1 MMNVILTAIVHYMD
15 SPSSRKELSHER
27 IVATAAR
34 AIRRGGFHGIGVA
47 DIMKEAGLT
56 HGGFYAHFSSRTA
69 LLAEALARAGRDSA
83 HRVAQATAARQARG
97 ASAFRAFVEGY
108 LSDRHLGDIEG
119 GCPVAALVSEMPRQ
133 APEVRDAAAQG
144 VRGLVAAVR
153 RALPKDAPADNAPA
167 IASQLVGALQL
178 ARALGDNAEGQALLK
193 ASRRA
198 LLAQY
203 DHQPSN

>member
-1 MMNVILTAIVHYMD
+1 
-15 SPSSRKELSHER
+15 
-27 IVATAAR
+27 
-34 AIRRGGFHGIGVA
+34 
-47 DIMKEAGLT
+47 MKEAGLT
-56 HGGFYAHFSSRTA
+56 HGGFYAHFSSRNA
-69 LLAEALARAGRDSA
+69 LLAEALERAGRDSA
-83 HRVAQATAARQARG
+83 DRVAQGTAVRRARG
-97 ASAFRAFVEGY
+97 ASALRAFVEGY
-108 LSDRHLGDIEG
+108 LSDRHLGDIEA

-133 APEVRDAAAQG
+133 APEVREAAAQG

-153 RALPKDAPADNAPA
+153 RALPKDAPADSGPA

-203 DHQPSN
+203 DRQPSD